1 MLLGCAVLPWLIRLL
16 SSTPAS
22 RPLSAWVFVLV
33 PLGSLSASAGVA
45 TAFVLLLFGLRRT
58 ASRGRNIGLVLLAA
72 AANAPWIVTGL
83 LHGGEA
89 TPTGI
94 GAKVF
99 ALTGDALPAPLAS
112 LGLGGIWNSEVVPAS
127 REGIAA
133 VVALVGLAA
142 LVALGFA
149 TWWRSSPSP
158 VRMVVCWGC
167 GWTLTVVTWLVP
179 DQVEWLGIHVPGAG
193 LLRDGARYLSLCLP
207 LVVVTASAGAER
219 AVALARTHVSRFT
232 AVVLAAVIVV
242 GPITLMPDAA
252 WGIGGALRPADFP
265 SSWAAARSVLD
276 RAERSRPGDVL
287 VLPFSSYRA
296 PAWNGG
302 RKVLDPLGR
311 YLAPGY
317 VADDRLTVGGRRIPG
332 DDPRVT
338 RIARQL
344 DQQDPVALSRT
355 LTAEGIGYV
364 VVDRTVPP
372 PEGEAAP
379 PFRGRK
385 LFEDKQISLIE
396 VPGKV
401 QTAGHGASWWAAV
414 GAAWLAFVG
423 ILVVPAV
430 SMALRRTGTR
440 RRHVSLNP
448 RRRW

>member
-1 MLLGCAVLPWLIRLL
+1 
-16 SSTPAS
+16 
-22 RPLSAWVFVLV
+22 
-33 PLGSLSASAGVA
+33 
-45 TAFVLLLFGLRRT
+45 
-58 ASRGRNIGLVLLAA
+58 
-72 AANAPWIVTGL
+72 
-83 LHGGEA
+83 
-89 TPTGI
+89 
-94 GAKVF
+94 
-99 ALTGDALPAPLAS
+99 
-112 LGLGGIWNSEVVPAS
+112 
-127 REGIAA
+127 
-133 VVALVGLAA
+133 
-142 LVALGFA
+142 
-149 TWWRSSPSP
+149 
-158 VRMVVCWGC
+158 MVVCWGC
-167 GWTLTVVTWLVP
+167 GWTLAVVTWLVP
-179 DQVEWLGIHVPGAG
+179 DQVEWVGIHVPGAG

-252 WGIGGALRPADFP
+252 WGIGGALRPVDFP

-276 RAERSRPGDVL
+276 RAEQSRPGDVL

-311 YLAPGY
+311 YLASGY

-401 QTAGHGASWWAAV
+401 QTAGRGASWWAAV

-430 SMALRRTGTR
+430 SMARRTGTR

-448 RRRW
+448 RRR